1 MKIFISYASEQQAVA
16 EEIYHALLVC
26 SHEVFFAPDSI
37 RAGEEYH
44 RRIQEEIRAS
54 DVFIFLVSPASVAP
68 GGYARTELR
77 FAQEN
82 WDNPLGHV
90 LPFFAEETPI
100 SLIPVYLSTISIRL
114 PAGNLVAEVV
124 AAVNDLAS
132 GWNPGHS
139 LSAQAKL
146 LEATQLK
153 LDLALLRQEL
163 ATLDAEWDK
172 EKLKFY
178 ISTKDGV
185 KVPPTHVSGIIT
197 IGAGIVIPVFLMSFP
212 QIDGS
217 PIPFLMVLIPCILIG
232 LGIYN
237 IDKAQSF
244 ESAQSAYQAERDRL
258 EQKIRDAE
266 KRILPE

>member
-26 SHEVFFAPDSI
+26 AHDVFFAPDSI

-54 DVFIFLVSPASVAP
+54 DVFLFLVSPASVAP

-163 ATLDAEWDK
+163 ATLDAEWERDK
-172 EKLKFY
+172 DQY
-178 ISTKDGV
+178 YVTSKDGV
-185 KVPPTHVSGIIT
+185 KSPPSELAGYLSILLGIAVPMFLMAMPVRGDEVTLLMVIFPV
-197 IGAGIVIPVFLMSFP
+197 AGIAMS
-212 QIDGS
+212 
-217 PIPFLMVLIPCILIG
+217 
-232 LGIYN
+232 IYL
-237 IDKAQSF
+237 F
-244 ESAQSAYQAERDRL
+244 EKVKNYKVALAKYQAERDRL

-266 KRILPE
+266 KRALPE